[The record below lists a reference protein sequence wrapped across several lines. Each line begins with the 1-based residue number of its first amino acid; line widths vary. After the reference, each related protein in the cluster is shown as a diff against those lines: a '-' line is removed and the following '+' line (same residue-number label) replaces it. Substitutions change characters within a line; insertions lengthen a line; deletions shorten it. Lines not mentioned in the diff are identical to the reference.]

1 MFVDNKVCQRIHILV
16 YKPISFLHRKITCFH
31 HICLSNMSGQNAYIV
46 NGSLHSQNYVIILR
60 KWRRNAPTTHSA
72 IMFSNITI
80 LAPICPLAT
89 CCYQCQPSLRPGW
102 VRFCRH
108 VTSNH
113 VMSCPLWWACGS
125 HGDNIGSSEYH
136 PSHIGLESGVWPSGS
151 HRSQE
156 KNEYSPIIYWRMIA
170 GTAKMTQNVLVT
182 QV

>member
-1 MFVDNKVCQRIHILV
+1 
-16 YKPISFLHRKITCFH
+16 
-31 HICLSNMSGQNAYIV
+31 
-46 NGSLHSQNYVIILR
+46 
-60 KWRRNAPTTHSA
+60 
-72 IMFSNITI
+72 MFSNITI

-113 VMSCPLWWACGS
+113 VMLTCPLWWACGS
-125 HGDNIGSSEYH
+125 HGDNIGLSEYH

-156 KNEYSPIIYWRMIA
+156 KNEYSPTICVYLLEDDCRHWKNDSECPSHT
-170 GTAKMTQNVLVT
+170 GLQTGQWPPGNQLSLKENVYSPCCWEKVPWDYFSS
-182 QV
+182 